1 MRAWAARSCRC
12 AESGESDVELVR
24 AYSGCSRLPDHRDIH
39 PIVIKCEYYFGEK
52 VWPGLLVLGLLCGGA
67 SLLTEDGTASGVLGI
82 LSCVLLWCIHELKE
96 QAQRVECGWLTAP

>member
-1 MRAWAARSCRC
+1 MLNWSGLILGVAAFLII
-12 AESGESDVELVR
+12 G
-24 AYSGCSRLPDHRDIH
+24 IFH

-52 VWPGLLVLGLLCGGA
+52 VWPVLLVLGLLCGGA

>member
-1 MRAWAARSCRC
+1 MLNWSGLILGVAAFLII
-12 AESGESDVELVR
+12 G
-24 AYSGCSRLPDHRDIH
+24 IFH

-52 VWPGLLVLGLLCGGA
+52 VWPVLLVLGLLCGGA

-82 LSCVLLWCIHELKE
+82 LSCVLLWCIRELKE